1 VKHDRKRLCGRWS
14 RGGRAKGSNL
24 WYRPIEYEPYNTVLE
39 AKSRIRGKPKFVWR
53 RKSEACD
60 SQRYGSSSRNE
71 YPWNASI
78 VSTSRGTS
86 WEAGFER
93 QSKKRKV
100 PEGSVTS
107 EEGVFVVRVGIEPDT
122 FPELPSF
129 QQAGRG
135 ITNKGVLTTELPNTT
150 RLLGVP

>member
-1 VKHDRKRLCGRWS
+1 MVAAL
-14 RGGRAKGSNL
+14 
-24 WYRPIEYEPYNTVLE
+24 
-39 AKSRIRGKPKFVWR
+39 
-53 RKSEACD
+53 
-60 SQRYGSSSRNE
+60 RNE

-86 WEAGFER
+86 WRVGLER
-93 QSKKRKV
+93 QSKKKNV

-122 FPELPSF
+122 FPEPPSF

-135 ITNKGVLTTELPNTT
+135 TTNKGVLTTELPNTA
-150 RLLGVP
+150 RLLGVPYRSSNI